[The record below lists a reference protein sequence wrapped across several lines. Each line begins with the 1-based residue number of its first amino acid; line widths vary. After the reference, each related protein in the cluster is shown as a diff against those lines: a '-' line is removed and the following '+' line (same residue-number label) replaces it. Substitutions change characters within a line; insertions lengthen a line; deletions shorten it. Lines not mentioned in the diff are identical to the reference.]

1 MSLSNVC
8 NNKNHNP
15 ILLRVGY
22 CPYCRI
28 ERLEKSLKKSEKV
41 LIQKSKLEEIFKALE
56 QAEVQIPY
64 NIVVKINKLL
74 KEVGIL
80 K

>member
-1 MSLSNVC
+1 MSGGTTFGNC
-8 NNKNHNP
+8 KNH
-15 ILLRVGY
+15 GDY
-22 CPYCRI
+22 CGNTCPFCKI
-28 ERLEKSLKKSEKV
+28 EESEKV

-80 K
+80 R

>member
-1 MSLSNVC
+1 MIDEHSREDELMVQIIGLQG
-8 NNKNHNP
+8 K
-15 ILLRVGY
+15 
-22 CPYCRI
+22 I
-28 ERLEKSLKKSEKV
+28 ESLKKNLKNSERV

-64 NIVVKINKLL
+64 NIIVKINKLL

-80 K
+80 R